1 MMSKPVSKMTYP
13 EAVRYYA
20 EMWFSDYMRGSD
32 MPSYG
37 ASVAVGS
44 LVVDVL
50 GWDEELRRAM
60 MADVRAEFDKMLD
73 KFPSPY

>member
-1 MMSKPVSKMTYP
+1 
-13 EAVRYYA
+13 
-20 EMWFSDYMRGSD
+20 

-50 GWDEELRRAM
+50 GWDEDLRRAM
-60 MADVRAEFDKMLD
+60 MDDVRAEFDKMMVER
-73 KFPSPY
+73 PY

>member
-1 MMSKPVSKMTYP
+1 MSKQVSQMTYP
-13 EAVRYYA
+13 EAVRHYA
-20 EMWFSDYMRGSD
+20 EMMYDDTMRGSN
-32 MPSYG
+32 MPGYG

-60 MADVRAEFDKMLD
+60 MADVRAEFNKMMVER
-73 KFPSPY
+73 PY

>member
-1 MMSKPVSKMTYP
+1 MSKPVSKMTYP
-13 EAVRYYA
+13 EAIRYYA
-20 EMWFSDYMRGSD
+20 EMVYDDFMRGSD

-50 GWDEELRRAM
+50 GWDEDLRKAM
-60 MADVRAEFDKMLD
+60 MTDVRAEFDKMLANR
-73 KFPSPY
+73 PY

>member
-13 EAVRYYA
+13 EAIRYYA
-20 EMWFSDYMRGSD
+20 EMWYGDFMSGSD

-60 MADVRAEFDKMLD
+60 MADVRAEFDKMLANR
-73 KFPSPY
+73 PH

>member
-13 EAVRYYA
+13 EAIRYYA
-20 EMWFSDYMRGSD
+20 EMWYNDTMRGSD
-32 MPSYG
+32 MPGYG

-60 MADVRAEFDKMLD
+60 MADVRAEFDKMMVER
-73 KFPSPY
+73 PY

>member
-20 EMWFSDYMRGSD
+20 EMMFGDYMRGSD

-60 MADVRAEFDKMLD
+60 MADVRAEFDKMLN
-73 KFPSPY
+73 KFPSPG

>member
-1 MMSKPVSKMTYP
+1 MSKPVSKMTYS

-20 EMWFSDYMRGSD
+20 EMWYSGYMNGSD

-37 ASVAVGS
+37 VSVAVGS

-50 GWDEELRRAM
+50 GWDEELRRGM
-60 MADVRAEFDKMLD
+60 MAEVHAEFEKMLAER
-73 KFPSPY
+73 PH

>member
-1 MMSKPVSKMTYP
+1 MSKPVSKMTYP
-13 EAVRYYA
+13 EAVHYYA
-20 EMWFSDYMRGSD
+20 EMMFGDYMRGSD

-37 ASVAVGS
+37 ASVALGS

-60 MADVRAEFDKMLD
+60 MDDVRAEFDKMLGR
-73 KFPSPY
+73 FPRPH